1 MRVTHKRVVAFFFCC
16 VLSPSLW
23 IHLRQRVEH
32 VCAKKRADIAMTT
45 LAILLMPNS
54 YHYPPVKSLI
64 AMPHSYDYP
73 LVKSLIAMPN
83 MTTL

>member
-1 MRVTHKRVVAFFFCC
+1 MRFGLAHPPALGLPTAE
-16 VLSPSLW
+16 LWLW

-32 VCAKKRADIAMTT
+32 VCAKKRAVIAMTA
-45 LAILLMPNS
+45 LAILLMPN
-54 YHYPPVKSLI
+54 
-64 AMPHSYDYP
+64 SYDYP

>member
-1 MRVTHKRVVAFFFCC
+1 MVPPTAEFW
-16 VLSPSLW
+16 LW

-32 VCAKKRADIAMTT
+32 VCAKKRAVIAMTT

-54 YHYPPVKSLI
+54 YDYPLGKSLI
-64 AMPHSYDYP
+64 AMTNSYAYP

-83 MTTL
+83 MTTLLSRA